1 MWSVLLALIGCCN
14 CAVLP
19 DDVLP
24 DAALA
29 LPADAAIGDEL
40 VLRVAR
46 FEPVG
51 DWVDEDAPGLRLRVT
66 VGDTRRDMV
75 LPGGVGP
82 VTQEVSLGAWD
93 GGPLRW
99 SADGDAAG
107 WEAAASIRI
116 DPAAAGV
123 PVLGTYDAAW
133 WNDTPLVTYVED
145 GTWTWVFTDED
156 GGTGLVPTLLMA
168 TWGRPVDIE
177 GLYDADSASIQTT
190 DHAWVGF
197 DGPYEDTHPLFEV
210 ITTNGMIG
218 PLSDAPY
225 LLSPMPLA
233 FSTEGGAVQRE
244 RVLDEDPWVLAAS
257 WAEADREGRVAPDGG
272 QDDYL
277 LGAPEDY
284 VFLDHDVS
292 GGARVTFEAE
302 VDGTWWSSANGLST
316 RDGLTDAR
324 SGGLGRTCIELPPGA
339 DHTQVTAL
347 RVVSHTDAGAV
358 SARWFRYDPATFA
371 PIELGAATAVAF
383 AAGGSAEL
391 R

>member
-24 DAALA
+24 GAALA
-29 LPADAAIGDEL
+29 LPADAVIGDEL

-123 PVLGTYDAAW
+123 PVLGTYDA
-133 WNDTPLVTYVED
+133 
-145 GTWTWVFTDED
+145 
-156 GGTGLVPTLLMA
+156 
-168 TWGRPVDIE
+168 
-177 GLYDADSASIQTT
+177 DSASIQTT

-197 DGPYEDTHPLFEV
+197 DGPYEGTHPLFEV
-210 ITTNGMIG
+210 ITANGMIG
-218 PLSDAPY
+218 PLNDAPY

-244 RVLDEDPWVLAAS
+244 RVLDEEPWVLAAS

-272 QDDYL
+272 QGDYL
-277 LGAPEDY
+277 LGAPDDY
-284 VFLDHDVS
+284 VFVDHDVS

-302 VDGTWWSSANGLST
+302 VDGTWWSSTNGLST

-358 SARWFRYDPATFA
+358 SARWFRYDPTTFA